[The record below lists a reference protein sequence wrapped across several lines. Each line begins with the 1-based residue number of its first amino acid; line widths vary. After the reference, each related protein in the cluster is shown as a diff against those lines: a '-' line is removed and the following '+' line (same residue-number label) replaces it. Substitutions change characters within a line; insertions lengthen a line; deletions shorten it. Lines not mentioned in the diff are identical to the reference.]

1 MFEENITIDLDLS
14 IGNNVYNIPGANI
27 KNVCLDLF
35 SYGFSGNIGFWVI
48 LDTVTDDLYKEFVK
62 QDIIEVRISVSG
74 VFNLPSPPPSPLIVT
89 GIVTEKSLLE
99 ERYKDVSGIPV
110 LQRYYE
116 LTFVDAPAALWTQHY
131 PAELYVGKNMKDI
144 IKVNTVEG
152 ITVDIDFDVL
162 GKELPMLCLGP
173 GDNNEASFY
182 DFLIWYIKSK
192 NGVCLYDYENQKFCL
207 SGKKPADKKPVLL
220 RARDIKDISICM
232 PETIR
237 QNIRMLNASA
247 DLAKS
252 VEVDQ
257 KQAVKGISYDL
268 IVCEDIAMDFESRTN
283 LEKSKLK
290 HREHEL
296 LLTFNQ
302 FPTVTFRPGSLLSF
316 NHPEW
321 SGRDFIK
328 KKKYRVYE
336 LHFNATAKEE
346 DAGKVY
352 NDSHAVYKIEME
364 AKLEHIDNPVAFFP
378 EFKKPSYPVSVEG
391 KIVSLA
397 GKPTDKTYQI
407 FSNQKTSQDFYSV
420 LIPLWNSP
428 IMVPFVP
435 DVTTGHFFFPAFTNT
450 RVLLDIFCDR
460 AEISDHLDWG
470 DSTRLSAD
478 SQGNHILFGKNN
490 ESKTS
495 LKYMYKDNK
504 PLFSIER
511 ISGVDTESIRLEEG
525 GIVLQTKEDD
535 SLKKVDETFDLTPKV
550 AAANAELAMEKS
562 AAVNGVTG
570 SFESTKSEVNEKL
583 DAAVAET
590 KAKLEEMDSAISGK
604 VDEVDQDIKS
614 AMQKLEQ
621 NEGRLKS
628 ASASMKDELMENISL

>member
-1 MFEENITIDLDLS
+1 MFEENIKIDLDLS
-14 IGNNVYNIPGANI
+14 IGKNVYTIPGANI
-27 KNVCLDLF
+27 KTVSLDLL
-35 SYGFSGNIGFWVI
+35 SYGFNGTIGFWVI

-74 VFNLPSPPPSPLIVT
+74 VLNLPSPPPSPLIVT
-89 GIVTEKSLLE
+89 GIVTGKSLLE
-99 ERYKDVSGIPV
+99 DRYNDVSGIPV

-152 ITVDIDFDVL
+152 IIVDIDFDIL

-173 GDNNEASFY
+173 GVKNEASFY
-182 DFLIWYIKSK
+182 DFIIWYMKTK
-192 NGVCLYDYENQKFCL
+192 NGVCVYDYENQKFCL
-207 SGKKPADKKPVLL
+207 SGKKPVDKKSVLL
-220 RARDIKDISICM
+220 RPRDIKDISICM

-237 QNIRMLNASA
+237 HNIRMLNGSA

-252 VEVDQ
+252 VVVDQ
-257 KQAVKGISYDL
+257 DQAVKGISYDH
-268 IVCEDIAMDFESRTN
+268 IVCEDIAVDFEGRTN

-296 LLTFNQ
+296 KLTLNQ
-302 FPTVTFRPGSLLSF
+302 FPGVTFRPGSLVSF
-316 NHPEW
+316 NQPEW

-336 LHFNATAKEE
+336 LHFTANAKEE
-346 DAGKVY
+346 DAGKDY
-352 NDSHAVYKIEME
+352 NNPNAVYKVEMT
-364 AKLEHIDNPVAFFP
+364 AGLEHIDNPVTFFP
-378 EFKKPSYPVSVEG
+378 EFKKPSYPVRVEG

-407 FSNQKTSQDFYSV
+407 YSNPKTSQDFYSV

-435 DVTTGHFFFPAFTNT
+435 DITTGHFFFPAFTNT

-460 AEISDHLDWG
+460 AEISDYLDWG
-470 DSTRLSAD
+470 EGSRLSAD

-495 LKYMYKDNK
+495 LKYNYQDNK

-511 ISGVDTESIRLEEG
+511 VSGVDTELIRLEEG

-562 AAVNGVTG
+562 AAVNNVTG
-570 SFESTKSEVNEKL
+570 SFESTKSEVNEKM
-583 DAAVAET
+583 DAAVAEA
-590 KAKLEEMDSAISGK
+590 KAELEQMDSVISGK
-604 VDEVDQDIKS
+604 VEEVDSDINS
-614 AMQKLEQ
+614 AMQKLGQ

-628 ASASMKDELMENISL
+628 ASASMKEELMGNINL